1 MTREVARER
10 VASLFDSRFLQHY
23 TRGKLARDPVY
34 DAVIDRLRD
43 TTLPLLDVGCGAG
56 IFAFYLRECGLDMP
70 LAGIDHDAKKIAA
83 ASAVAS
89 RYANVSFRE
98 GDARA
103 PFDHHGSVV
112 MLDLL
117 HYFDDATQT
126 RILTN
131 AAAAVAP
138 GGLLIVRDAIRD
150 GSWRYRAT
158 WAQELFA
165 RSVRWLKAERLN
177 FPAWTTLATLR
188 GFEEEIVPMWGRTPF
203 NNYLFVFRRVSSG
216 MTSE

>member
-1 MTREVARER
+1 VTQEAARDR

-34 DAVIDRLRD
+34 DAVIDRLRGS
-43 TTLPLLDVGCGAG
+43 TLPLLDVGCGAG
-56 IFAFYLRECGLDMP
+56 IFAFYLRECGLEMP

-83 ASAVAS
+83 ANAVAS
-89 RYANVSFRE
+89 RYANVTFRQ
-98 GDARA
+98 GDAREPLA
-103 PFDHHGSVV
+103 HHGSVV

-117 HYFDDATQT
+117 HYFDDATQSQ
-126 RILTN
+126 ILAN

-138 GGLLIVRDAIRD
+138 GGVLIVRDAIRD

-158 WAQELFA
+158 YAQELFA

-177 FPAWTTLATLR
+177 FPAWTTLEALR
-188 GFEEEIVPMWGRTPF
+188 GFSEEIVPMWGSTPF
-203 NNYLFVFRRVSSG
+203 NNYLFVFRRESSG